1 MSNAKK
7 AAKASPSIVEDEDA
21 LVDKIA
27 QDIQPSGN
35 DIASTDLGLTPVAD
49 RSPSQPDAE
58 GFVLMVDAE
67 GNQADVD
74 AAQVKIH
81 ERSGWKR
88 VKEEEV

>member
-7 AAKASPSIVEDEDA
+7 ATKAGPSIIEDEDA

-35 DIASTDLGLTPVAD
+35 DIASTDIGLTPVAD
-49 RSPSQPDAE
+49 RSAAQPDAE
-58 GFVLMVDAE
+58 GSVRMIDAE
-67 GNQADVD
+67 GNEADVD

-88 VKEEEV
+88 VKEEEA